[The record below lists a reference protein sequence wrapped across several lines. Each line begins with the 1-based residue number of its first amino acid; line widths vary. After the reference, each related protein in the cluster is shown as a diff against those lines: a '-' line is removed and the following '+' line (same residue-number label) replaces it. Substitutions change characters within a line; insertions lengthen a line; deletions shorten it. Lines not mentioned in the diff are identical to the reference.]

1 MNSQGTQGGSAM
13 KRQTAPQN
21 RPSPTQQKK
30 QQQGFESVGAPPR
43 KPGRV
48 VSPGERT
55 VKRLKLSKALT
66 IPDTTTV
73 ADACRRM
80 ATRRVDAALLTDSNA
95 ILCGIITDKDVATRV
110 VAEGLKPEVTAVSKV
125 MTRNPTFVAGDTL
138 AIEALDKMVQGKFR
152 HLPVVEHGEVVA
164 LLDITKCL
172 YDAIA
177 RMERAAEKGGAI
189 AAAVKGVEHIV
200 GASVSGKSSF
210 IDTFWERIF
219 RPTLG
224 TLITDG
230 KGAATVSLSD
240 TVLTATKQMKEQR
253 MNSVI
258 ITSVSNKPV
267 GILTSKDV
275 LMRVVAQGL
284 SPATTNVD
292 KVMTPNPEC
301 AGLDTTLVD
310 ALHTMHDGKFLHL
323 PVVDQDGC
331 IVACVDVLQ
340 LTHGAVAT
348 VGSSESG
355 EMASNMLQKF
365 WDSALALE
373 APETDDD
380 SHSDISSRLDT
391 FGSEAGRQHH
401 HSSGLANSYMFKLKL
416 KSQDGSERNHRLT
429 CGTGSMKELMSAI
442 IQRVGDDIDCS
453 SPLRILYVDDEG
465 DKVLLATDNDLM
477 AAVNFARMSGSKP
490 LTLHIEE
497 STGITR
503 TKCRFPAPTNSQ
515 GGIQADGWTLG
526 HSLLVA
532 GAVTAVTIGVVMLLR
547 RSNA

>member
-1 MNSQGTQGGSAM
+1 MNSQGSQGGSAV
-13 KRQTAPQN
+13 KRQTGNQK
-21 RPSPTQQKK
+21 RTSPTQKK
-30 QQQGFESVGAPPR
+30 QGNEGAGAR

-48 VSPGERT
+48 VPPGERT
-55 VKRLKLSKALT
+55 VKRLRLSKALT
-66 IPDTTTV
+66 IPDTATV

-110 VAEGLKPEVTAVSKV
+110 VAEGLKPEETAVSKV

-177 RMERAAEKGGAI
+177 RMERAAEKGSAI
-189 AAAVKGVEHIV
+189 AAAVKGVEQLSQN
-200 GASVSGKSSF
+200 GTEKSNS
-210 IDTFWERIF
+210 IDTFWERMF

-224 TLITDG
+224 SLITEG
-230 KGAATVSLSD
+230 TGAATVALSD
-240 TVLTATKQMKEQR
+240 TVLAATKKMKEQR

-258 ITSVSNKPV
+258 ITSANNKPL

-284 SPATTNVD
+284 PPATTNVD
-292 KVMTPNPEC
+292 KVMTPKPEC
-301 AGLDTTLVD
+301 VGLDTTLVD

-323 PVVDQDGC
+323 PVVNQDGC

-373 APETDDD
+373 PPETDDD
-380 SHSDISSRLDT
+380 SHSDISSRLET
-391 FGSEAGRQHH
+391 YGYEAGRQHH
-401 HSSGLANSYMFKLKL
+401 QSSGLANSYLFKLKL
-416 KSQDGSERNHRLT
+416 KSRDGSERNHRLT

-442 IQRVGDDIDCS
+442 IQRVGDDIDS
-453 SPLRILYVDDEG
+453 SRPLRILYVDDEE
-465 DKVLLATDNDLM
+465 DKVLLATDNDLT
-477 AAVNFARMSGSKP
+477 AAVNFARTNGSKP

-497 STGITR
+497 STGT
-503 TKCRFPAPTNSQ
+503 TTSSKHRFPAPRNSL
-515 GGIQADGWTLG
+515 GIGQLNGWTLG

-532 GAVTAVTIGVVMLLR
+532 GAVTAITISAVVLLR
-547 RSNA
+547 RSKA

>member
-1 MNSQGTQGGSAM
+1 MNSQGTQGGSVM
-13 KRQTAPQN
+13 KRQTVPQN

-43 KPGRV
+43 KPSRV

-55 VKRLKLSKALT
+55 VRRLKLSKALT

-189 AAAVKGVEHIV
+189 AAAVKGVEQWGQNDI
-200 GASVSGKSSF
+200 GKSSF

-301 AGLDTTLVD
+301 VGLDTTLVD

-365 WDSALALE
+365 WDLALALE

-391 FGSEAGRQHH
+391 LGSEAGRQHH

-497 STGITR
+497 STGIAR

-532 GAVTAVTIGVVMLLR
+532 GAVTAITISVVMLLR

>member
-1 MNSQGTQGGSAM
+1 MNSQGTQGGSVM

-200 GASVSGKSSF
+200 GTSVSGKSSF

-301 AGLDTTLVD
+301 VGLDTTLVD

-348 VGSSESG
+348 VGSSASG

-477 AAVNFARMSGSKP
+477 AAVNFACMSGSKP

-532 GAVTAVTIGVVMLLR
+532 GAVTAITISVVMLLR

>member
-1 MNSQGTQGGSAM
+1 MNSQGTQGGSVM

-21 RPSPTQQKK
+21 RPSPAQQKK
-30 QQQGFESVGAPPR
+30 QQQGFESVGAPPG
-43 KPGRV
+43 KPSRV
-48 VSPGERT
+48 FSPGERT

-95 ILCGIITDKDVATRV
+95 ILCGILTDKDVVTRV

-189 AAAVKGVEHIV
+189 AAAVKGVQQWGQNDI
-200 GASVSGKSSF
+200 GKSSF

-230 KGAATVSLSD
+230 KGAATVSPSD

-301 AGLDTTLVD
+301 VGLDTTLVD

-401 HSSGLANSYMFKLKL
+401 HSSGLANSYVFKLKL
-416 KSQDGSERNHRLT
+416 RSQDGSERNHRLT

-477 AAVNFARMSGSKP
+477 AAVNFASMSGSKP

-503 TKCRFPAPTNSQ
+503 TKWRFPAPTNSQ
-515 GGIQADGWTLG
+515 GGIQVDGWTLG

-532 GAVTAVTIGVVMLLR
+532 GAVTAITISVVMLLH